1 MFNPSLAALKG
12 LVSGRTVPF
21 VLMAAILFLA
31 TGIFYKILTLR
42 LMDIQPA
49 ATAAEKV
56 RSTAV
61 LIREPADAYR
71 IIPERNL
78 FGTTTKAVMEE
89 TPAAAAVQPQID
101 AAQLIELKGTIA
113 GESPYGFAIIEEKA
127 TKKQRLVKAGDLI
140 DRAKVI
146 RIKRNAIDLLV
157 GEQEQTLKIVETNE
171 APILGPMRP
180 PILQQSRAAPAP
192 SGATIVSRNEID
204 AGLQDMGTLLRQ
216 AQVRPYFNAGVPD
229 GFLITNIQAGSLYR
243 RMGIMDGDI
252 IQKINDKPI
261 QTADDMTGLLNTLKS
276 SPNISLTIK
285 RRGNQETLHY
295 RIQ

>member
-1 MFNPSLAALKG
+1 
-12 LVSGRTVPF
+12 
-21 VLMAAILFLA
+21 
-31 TGIFYKILTLR
+31 
-42 LMDIQPA
+42 
-49 ATAAEKV
+49 
-56 RSTAV
+56 
-61 LIREPADAYR
+61 
-71 IIPERNL
+71 
-78 FGTTTKAVMEE
+78 
-89 TPAAAAVQPQID
+89 
-101 AAQLIELKGTIA
+101 
-113 GESPYGFAIIEEKA
+113 
-127 TKKQRLVKAGDLI
+127 
-140 DRAKVI
+140 
-146 RIKRNAIDLLV
+146 
-157 GEQEQTLKIVETNE
+157 
-171 APILGPMRP
+171 
-180 PILQQSRAAPAP
+180 
-192 SGATIVSRNEID
+192 VSRNEID